1 MNLSSNFEENL
12 SFFLLPQIS
21 RSSKYPKNVKQRT
34 EQTRCFAGFGVFIS
48 RGLGKYVFQYCPCIR
63 SKTFMIESKVY
74 FLLLFRDPVLVGFSA
89 TDSVSIVCL
98 LLPAT
103 DVSHSPSLP
112 VFNFSTFSSETKRLL
127 FIDQRLC
134 LNQLLTYRT

>member
-1 MNLSSNFEENL
+1 
-12 SFFLLPQIS
+12 
-21 RSSKYPKNVKQRT
+21 
-34 EQTRCFAGFGVFIS
+34 
-48 RGLGKYVFQYCPCIR
+48 
-63 SKTFMIESKVY
+63 MIESKIY
-74 FLLLFRDPVLVGFSA
+74 FLLLFRDPVLVNSDATFLFSA

-112 VFNFSTFSSETKRLL
+112 VFNFSTPSSETKGLL
-127 FIDQRLC
+127 FIDVRLY